1 MGRKRVGLQYIREED
16 MMWAS
21 LYTYYRL
28 DTTGSFS
35 RIEGNDSVLEPKIVV
50 LEQAIKNNREHPWVY
65 VFSLQ

>member
-1 MGRKRVGLQYIREED
+1 MGRKRVGLQYIRVEY

-28 DTTGSFS
+28 DATG
-35 RIEGNDSVLEPKIVV
+35 IQENGSVLAPKIIV
-50 LEQAIKNNREHPWVY
+50 LEQAIENNRKHPRVY